1 MIGNFLKLSILV
13 IKFLQLSLTW
23 KELVRLDI
31 EYRGKSFQV
40 ICGKI
45 LFQSIEVKSVF
56 IKYSTSSMP
65 LESTDLRIPTVVLL
79 SLAFL
84 AFLDLQLIIR

>member
-1 MIGNFLKLSILV
+1 MIGSFLKLSTLV
-13 IKFLQLSLTW
+13 IKFWQLSLTW

-31 EYRGKSFQV
+31 EYRSKPFQV

-56 IKYSTSSMP
+56 IKYSTSSMS
-65 LESTDLRIPTVVLL
+65 LESTDLRIATGVLL
-79 SLAFL
+79 FL
-84 AFLDLQLIIR
+84 AFLDFQLIIR